1 MHLETFV
8 SLVVIVTLRSF
19 PSVLSASIFMPLLHL
34 FVIPVIGISI
44 SVSVSVPVSVTYT
57 APGCC
62 LPLSGFLDDVR
73 VESLPAR
80 FIRCNPIF
88 AFLLFAVPHH
98 DGSLLET
105 VAVVHNFEGSNVFAP
120 HSAALDSRAACNA
133 GKMFVWK
140 VFIRR
145 FTEKVQNNRKSRK
158 SLSST
163 LCWKAKNEATKMM
176 VFFSNCFQPAA
187 GPSRDL
193 PSSVDGSGTGL
204 QIALVEHLRLLF
216 VVTNCRRAS
225 HCSSLPASSNIL
237 IWYWKDNF
245 CGMDKTT
252 HIRIKCSFSSENIA
266 SCRIKL
272 WLKRTEK
279 TNLWI

>member
-88 AFLLFAVPHH
+88 ALLLFAVPHH
-98 DGSLLET
+98 DGPLLET
-105 VAVVHNFEGSNVFAP
+105 VTVVHNFEGSNVFAP
-120 HSAALDSRAACNA
+120 HSAALDSRTACNA
-133 GKMFVWK
+133 GKIFV
-140 VFIRR
+140 
-145 FTEKVQNNRKSRK
+145 
-158 SLSST
+158 
-163 LCWKAKNEATKMM
+163 
-176 VFFSNCFQPAA
+176 
-187 GPSRDL
+187 
-193 PSSVDGSGTGL
+193 
-204 QIALVEHLRLLF
+204 
-216 VVTNCRRAS
+216 
-225 HCSSLPASSNIL
+225 
-237 IWYWKDNF
+237 
-245 CGMDKTT
+245 
-252 HIRIKCSFSSENIA
+252 
-266 SCRIKL
+266 
-272 WLKRTEK
+272 
-279 TNLWI
+279 